1 MNEIWTQEEEANRL
15 RARFER
21 LKSEKDMGQAEFARI
36 HKVPG
41 GASLLSQHILN
52 RRPINLGAATAY
64 ANGFGCSIG
73 DISPRLAKEVAQAS
87 LISPAA
93 QAGHQLSAI
102 TDRVGEPADLSI
114 PLLSWVRAGDF
125 CEAPGQF
132 SASDAEEFLPR
143 PLFNTSRKTFALLV
157 RGDSMD
163 VSGGYREG
171 EIVYIDP
178 DVSPTPGRDVLAKT
192 ESGMTLKRYKED
204 EDGPYLLQLNGNK
217 IIRPANWHVCGVVV
231 FSGQRR

>member
-1 MNEIWTQEEEANRL
+1 MRKTQDTRHESL
-15 RARFER
+15 ER
-21 LKSEKDMGQAEFARI
+21 LLEAARELAKI
-36 HKVPG
+36 NGP
-41 GASLLSQHILN
+41 ASLAAALLESEQTVTN
-52 RRPINLGAATAY
+52 WGRRGVSKAGAMKAQDK
-64 ANGFGCSIG
+64 FGCSSNWVLHG
-73 DISPRLAKEVAQAS
+73 TPPRLIRGDESAS
-87 LISPAA
+87 ISDLVEIPPPGAPAA
-93 QAGHQLSAI
+93 
-102 TDRVGEPADLSI
+102 LSI

-125 CEAPGQF
+125 CESPGQF
-132 SASDAEEFLPR
+132 GMEDAEEFLPR
-143 PLFNTSRKTFALLV
+143 PLFNTSKKTFALLV

-231 FSGQRR
+231 FSGQKR

>member
-1 MNEIWTQEEEANRL
+1 MHIGTRIQRLMKAKKITTKAMSAHCGVTPSAVSSWFSTGRISKEKLALAAELLEVRIEE
-15 RARFER
+15 
-21 LKSEKDMGQAEFARI
+21 
-36 HKVPG
+36 
-41 GASLLSQHILN
+41 
-52 RRPINLGAATAY
+52 
-64 ANGFGCSIG
+64 
-73 DISPRLAKEVAQAS
+73 
-87 LISPAA
+87 LISGDSADVSDLIEIPPPGAPAA
-93 QAGHQLSAI
+93 LS
-102 TDRVGEPADLSI
+102 V

-125 CEAPGQF
+125 CESPGQF
-132 SASDAEEFLPR
+132 CMEDAEEFLPR
-143 PLFNTSRKTFALLV
+143 PLFNTSKKTFALLV

-231 FSGQRR
+231 FSGQKR